1 MNQSLDKRDEKIIQ
15 VVLFFIVLSFVVGI
29 FAQLAMHVKA
39 FVYDP
44 EGTEGYVEYTDS
56 DYNWRLVDD
65 LNAPQNKYSE
75 ITFTIDPNLKK
86 DTDLIFYT
94 LHSGVTVYIDGK
106 LVYIYNRSRD
116 IQSIKTPGNKWHNLQ
131 IDSSMAGKNVKIL
144 IIPTYKFHINNKPIM
159 YMGNPVDV
167 YAHAIWLQ
175 GGQFMCAVVSFV
187 VGIIFVIFNFVTRR
201 LNEAIGNGLAKLG
214 IFAILV
220 AIWKMTDLKLL
231 YITTTH
237 PVALSYVALV
247 SVILLPNQFM
257 YYEQDLFRTEK
268 KKYLNIL
275 MLIDVGALVYTFV
288 MQFMGIADIRETL
301 YIHHIIIVA
310 VIIVSIYLG
319 IVEARE
325 FGLSKNLKVAGICV
339 FICEVGV
346 ASDMLLFYIK
356 VGTLATSFGMIG
368 FLIYVLVLG
377 AKNAREIQDYIEL
390 GKNADKYRQMAQF
403 DELTGVGNRLGLSNK
418 LKEYN
423 FKPGEYAFFMFDL
436 NDLKETNDHFGHD
449 MGDRYIVTAVDIL
462 KKVFTDTSMIYRMGG
477 DEFMV
482 LLRGATDEVCIECL
496 KRIDELAV
504 EHNKSEDI
512 KYTIEIAG
520 GYAFFD
526 SDKDAD
532 VHDTMK
538 RADRNMYINKYR
550 MKGKYI

>member
-15 VVLFFIVLSFVVGI
+15 AVLFFIVLSFVVGI
-29 FAQLAMHVKA
+29 FAQLAIHVKA
-39 FVYDP
+39 FVYNP
-44 EGTEGYVEYTDS
+44 EGTEGYVEYSDS

-65 LNAPQNKYSE
+65 LNAPQKKYSE
-75 ITFTIDPNLKK
+75 ITFTIDPNLEK

-94 LHSGVTVYIDGK
+94 LHSGVTVYIDGH
-106 LVYIYNRSRD
+106 LTYIYNRSRD

-131 IDSSMAGKNVKIL
+131 IDSSMAGKKVKIC
-144 IIPTYKFHINNKPIM
+144 IIPTYKFHVNDKPIL

-167 YAHAIWLQ
+167 YAHVIWLQ
-175 GGQFMCAVVSFV
+175 GGQFMCAVVSLV
-187 VGIIFVIFNFVTRR
+187 VGIAFVIFNFVTRR
-201 LNEAIGNGLAKLG
+201 LNEAIGNGLTKLG

-220 AIWKMTDLKLL
+220 AVWKIADLKLL

-301 YIHHIIIVA
+301 YIHHIIIEA

-319 IVEARE
+319 VVEARE

-368 FLIYVLVLG
+368 FLIYILVLG
-377 AKNAREIQDYIEL
+377 ARNARDIQDYIEL
-390 GKNADKYRQMAQF
+390 GKNADKYRRMAQF
-403 DELTGVGNRLGLSNK
+403 DELTGVGNRLGLTNK
-418 LKEYN
+418 LNDYG
-423 FKPGEYAFFMFDL
+423 FKPTDYAFFMFDL
-436 NDLKETNDHFGHD
+436 NDLKGTNDHFGHD

-496 KRIDELAV
+496 KRIDELA
-504 EHNKSEDI
+504 EQHNESEDI
-512 KYTIEIAG
+512 KYNIAIAG

-526 SDKDAD
+526 ADKDAD